1 LFLQTADQ
9 PKLEVLPESE
19 TNFCLKDFPA
29 IQVTFRKDA
38 SGKVSGLV
46 SRLNGVGHEAKRL
59 NESDAGKPVPA
70 NAANSK

>member
-1 LFLQTADQ
+1 LLRWRWLGIATDELPTAN
-9 PKLEVLPESE
+9 PESE
-19 TNFCLKDFPA
+19 TNFSLKALPA

-59 NESDAGKPVPA
+59 DH
-70 NAANSK
+70 